1 MRERKQTMKNFV
13 KKSLM
18 VIGGIWASALVLKI
32 IYVMIMGVVMYGP
45 VMH

>member
-1 MRERKQTMKNFV
+1 MKNFV

-18 VIGGIWASALVLKI
+18 VIGGILASAFVLKI
-32 IYVMIMGVVMYGP
+32 IYVMIIGAVMYGL